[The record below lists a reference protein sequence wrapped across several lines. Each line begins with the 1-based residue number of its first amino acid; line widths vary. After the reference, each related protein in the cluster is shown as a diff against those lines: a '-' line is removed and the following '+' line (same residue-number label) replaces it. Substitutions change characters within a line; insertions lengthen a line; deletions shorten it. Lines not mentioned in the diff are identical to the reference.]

1 MIGFDFEYYQPHT
14 VAEALQIYPGLLK
27 QNKKPMY
34 YGGGTEIISMGRM
47 NNISTGAVIDIK
59 AIPECQTLGF
69 EGDYLTIGA
78 GVTLTQIHEANLFP
92 LLSQA
97 GARVADHTIQNKITL
112 GGNICGTIKYREAVL
127 PLLVAQSELVIA
139 GPDGIKNYPIDQIFK
154 ERLRL
159 DKGEFLIQIR
169 TERQYTAA
177 PYVHVK
183 RTKQDKIN
191 YPLLTICA
199 INSRNGLRFAF
210 SGLCDFPFR
219 SEAMERE
226 LNNQSNTAAERAEKA
241 AAVITAPISDD
252 SEGSS
257 DYRKFILRNLLA
269 SIVKDLEGEYV

>member
-1 MIGFDFEYYQPHT
+1 MIALDFEYYQPST
-14 VAEALQIYPGLLK
+14 VAEAVQIYQELYE

-47 NNISTGAVIDIK
+47 NKISTGAVIDIK
-59 AIPECQTLGF
+59 AIPECQALGF
-69 EGDYLTIGA
+69 QGDYLITGA
-78 GVTLTQIHEANLFP
+78 GVTLTQIHETNHFP

-139 GPDGIKNYPIDQIFK
+139 GPDGIKNYPIDQTFG
-154 ERLRL
+154 ERLHI
-159 DKGEFLIQIR
+159 DKGAFLVQIR
-169 TERQYTAA
+169 TARQYTAA
-177 PYVHVK
+177 PYIHVK

-199 INSRNGLRFAF
+199 INSGNGLRFAF

-219 SEAMERE
+219 SETMERE
-226 LNNQSNTAAERAEKA
+226 LNNQSNTAEKRAENA
-241 AAVITAPISDD
+241 AAVITAPVLDD
-252 SEGSS
+252 LEGSS

-269 SIVKDLEGEYV
+269 SIVKDLEGSYV